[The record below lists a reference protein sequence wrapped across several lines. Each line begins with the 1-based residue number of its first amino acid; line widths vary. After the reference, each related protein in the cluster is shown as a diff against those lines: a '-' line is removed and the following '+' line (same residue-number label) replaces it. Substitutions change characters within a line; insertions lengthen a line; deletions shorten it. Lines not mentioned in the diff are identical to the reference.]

1 MSSSPELNEP
11 GDYNASFSSLFLAP
25 LSGDVAPSCSP
36 LDAQP
41 LDSEF
46 GMDVDDRATP
56 VQDSI
61 SCTRPENGA
70 RPSRAQTSV
79 PADTAPPEW
88 SSKQSSDASIERFY
102 SSFAQPLS
110 LPEAQARSLNFGRP
124 PTQDVIAK
132 IILRRRRDNGSFL
145 MELDDD
151 VTDFVPPTTGFEKVD
166 ELSRMYY
173 NFRPIYNP
181 LGGTRPPLSFVYP
194 MRVVLYVQRHLKD
207 PRNVVFPPPVPIN
220 ILSLL
225 DYSGPNRI
233 RGVDKHYRPL
243 FHEPAVR
250 EVTTDRYRYG
260 AATYSARSIVIS
272 DFGVNLFRQLPRSR
286 TSSRTE
292 IMVEYLGMYVMRYV
306 DNIMMT
312 PEGPHLVSEENMN
325 RTYRDLAPSLLAAS
339 KPNMEPPF
347 VIFSYVKFDKNLI
360 GCIDGA
366 ATESA

>member
-25 LSGDVAPSCSP
+25 LSRDVTPSCSP

-61 SCTRPENGA
+61 SYTRPENGA

-145 MELDDD
+145 TELDDD

-181 LGGTRPPLSFVYP
+181 YCGTRPPLSFVYP
-194 MRVVLYVQRHLKD
+194 MRVVLDVQRHLKD

-233 RGVDKHYRPL
+233 VQGEDGWAFVSPKKMTVWKTVLERGVDKHYRPL
-243 FHEPAVR
+243 FHGPKCSINRHVGFWSQLISPA
-250 EVTTDRYRYG
+250 
-260 AATYSARSIVIS
+260 A
-272 DFGVNLFRQLPRSR
+272 
-286 TSSRTE
+286 
-292 IMVEYLGMYVMRYV
+292 
-306 DNIMMT
+306 
-312 PEGPHLVSEENMN
+312 
-325 RTYRDLAPSLLAAS
+325 
-339 KPNMEPPF
+339 
-347 VIFSYVKFDKNLI
+347 
-360 GCIDGA
+360 
-366 ATESA
+366 

>member
-132 IILRRRRDNGSFL
+132 IILRRRRDNGSFFHACTITSDRFTIHSAEPVRL
-145 MELDDD
+145 CRLCI
-151 VTDFVPPTTGFEKVD
+151 PCA
-166 ELSRMYY
+166 
-173 NFRPIYNP
+173 
-181 LGGTRPPLSFVYP
+181 SFS
-194 MRVVLYVQRHLKD
+194 MSND
-207 PRNVVFPPPVPIN
+207 I
-220 ILSLL
+220 
-225 DYSGPNRI
+225 
-233 RGVDKHYRPL
+233 
-243 FHEPAVR
+243 
-250 EVTTDRYRYG
+250 
-260 AATYSARSIVIS
+260 
-272 DFGVNLFRQLPRSR
+272 
-286 TSSRTE
+286 
-292 IMVEYLGMYVMRYV
+292 
-306 DNIMMT
+306 
-312 PEGPHLVSEENMN
+312 
-325 RTYRDLAPSLLAAS
+325 
-339 KPNMEPPF
+339 
-347 VIFSYVKFDKNLI
+347 
-360 GCIDGA
+360 
-366 ATESA
+366 